1 MKASVRLICPAC
13 LRSVEASS
21 EEPNPRSWLCPHC
34 GCRSEGAGIRGDE
47 AGDDDEAARSAFES
61 DALEIDLTP
70 EDLCPLESLEAEP
83 AVPEVVGR
91 FQLREFLGGGG
102 YGHVYRGYDPRLDR
116 DVALKVLKDQ
126 RPSTRKIERFFR
138 EARAAAQLD
147 HPNIVGLHDAGR
159 DGSRCWI
166 AYHYVAGQTLAV
178 TCAEGAIPPRQAAKI
193 CRALADALEHAHQRG
208 VFHRDLK
215 PANVLIDGRGE
226 PRLTDFGLARRVTI
240 DPTMTQDGFIIGTP
254 AYMSPEQAAGQG
266 HVVDARSDVYSLGV
280 ILFEMLCGRR
290 PADMPS
296 NVPPWRI
303 EQGRETISPRQLTP
317 SVPRSLDR
325 ICRRALT
332 TNPADR
338 YASAR
343 VMAEE
348 LDRWLHR
355 PRRHARGWVAAAAVG
370 LATIWMQMPLRQVVE
385 PGQSGGP
392 RSVRKSAAG
401 VDAAEGVRRVVAR
414 PATQK
419 PTESKGVARVV
430 LPRGRVT
437 HEPGCAALQAAPPD
451 SWIPVDRLD
460 AAERARLRPCILC
473 AGGDGTEASEKALT
487 P

>member
-1 MKASVRLICPAC
+1 MTAKAFAVRT
-13 LRSVEASS
+13 SM
-21 EEPNPRSWLCPHC
+21 
-34 GCRSEGAGIRGDE
+34 
-47 AGDDDEAARSAFES
+47 GDDDDDDARAAFES

-70 EDLCPLESLEAEP
+70 EDLLPTGSMDAEP

-91 FQLREFLGGGG
+91 FQLREFLGG
-102 YGHVYRGYDPRLDR
+102 RRLRPRLSGLRSPARSRRRPQGPQGPSAVNTQDR
-116 DVALKVLKDQ
+116 AILP
-126 RPSTRKIERFFR
+126 RGTC
-138 EARAAAQLD
+138 AAAQLD

-166 AYHYVAGQTLAV
+166 AYHYVAGQTLASA
-178 TCAEGAIPPRQAAKI
+178 CAQGAIPPRRAAKI

-215 PANVLIDGRGE
+215 PANIMIDGRGE

-290 PADMPS
+290 PADLPS
-296 NVPPWRI
+296 NVPPWRV
-303 EQGRETISPRQLTP
+303 EQGRETISPRQLVP

-343 VMAEE
+343 VMADD
-348 LDRWLHR
+348 LDQWLHQ
-355 PRRHARGWVAAAAVG
+355 PRRRTRVWVAVAAVSLG
-370 LATIWMQMPLRQVVE
+370 TLWLQFPSHQIGEL
-385 PGQSGGP
+385 G
-392 RSVRKSAAG
+392 
-401 VDAAEGVRRVVAR
+401 RVVPRR
-414 PATQK
+414 P
-419 PTESKGVARVV
+419 
-430 LPRGRVT
+430 
-437 HEPGCAALQAAPPD
+437 D
-451 SWIPVDRLD
+451 
-460 AAERARLRPCILC
+460 
-473 AGGDGTEASEKALT
+473 TEASAASHADAARDRSTVTEHKSIGERRTRGPTQRPSHSRTGLHGAPSIEAGVMDSHPSSQLVGAVDAT
-487 P
+487 PLHPLLREPFRAITRDILIHGPLRLV